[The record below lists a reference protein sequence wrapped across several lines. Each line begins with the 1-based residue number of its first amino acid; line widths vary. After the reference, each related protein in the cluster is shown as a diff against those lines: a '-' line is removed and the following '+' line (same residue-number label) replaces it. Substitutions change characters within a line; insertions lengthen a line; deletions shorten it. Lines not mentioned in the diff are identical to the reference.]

1 MSRDSLIKAIKHR
14 RRLAGLTQE
23 QLAEKAGIS
32 KKTYKRIEQGVRDI
46 TWSEYERIL
55 EALNVSEF
63 DMVLD
68 RFELDNVTEHDLLAV
83 SRLFPEPIRRLITN
97 FLTGLYNELKNMK

>member
-55 EALNVSEF
+55 EALMSVS
-63 DMVLD
+63 L
-68 RFELDNVTEHDLLAV
+68 TWCWIDL
-83 SRLFPEPIRRLITN
+83 SLIT
-97 FLTGLYNELKNMK
+97 